1 MRATRNTKQ
10 KILDAA
16 ERLFAERGFDAT
28 SLRAITASAGVN
40 LAAVNYHFRS
50 KDELIRA
57 VLARNLAPLNARRL
71 ELLAGFEARAQG
83 QPVPAEQIVRA
94 LIGPMLELQRLPG
107 HANLP
112 MLVGRMYTDPSPRIR
127 QLFVDE
133 LGETARRFRK
143 ALQRSLPDLPP
154 TDLYWR
160 IGFMIGATAITM
172 AASWIIQM
180 MSRGL
185 CDPSDVEGTLE
196 RLVGFVVAGLQSPLP
211 AGNRRMQRQSH
222 HSTQK
227 ARATAAREGL

>member
-1 MRATRNTKQ
+1 MRTTTDTKRR
-10 KILDAA
+10 ILDAA

-28 SLRAITASAGVN
+28 SLRAITAAADVN

-50 KDELIRA
+50 KDGLIRA
-57 VLARNLAPLNARRL
+57 VFARNIAPLNARRL
-71 ELLAGFEARAQG
+71 ELLTAVEAKAQG
-83 QPVPAEQIVRA
+83 GPVPVEDIVRA

-133 LGETARRFRK
+133 LGETAQRFRA
-143 ALQRSLPDLPP
+143 ALRRSLPDLPP

-160 IGFMIGATAITM
+160 IGFMIGSTAITM

-185 CDPSDVEGTLE
+185 CDPSDVEATLD
-196 RLVGFVVAGLQSPLP
+196 RLVAFVVAGLESPLP
-211 AGNRRMQRQSH
+211 AGNRKMQRLPH
-222 HSTQK
+222 RSTQR

>member
-1 MRATRNTKQ
+1 MTLARDTKQ
-10 KILDAA
+10 RILDAA
-16 ERLFAERGFDAT
+16 ERLFAERGFDVT
-28 SLRAITASAGVN
+28 SLRAITAAAGVN

-57 VLARNLAPLNARRL
+57 VLARNMAPLNARRL
-71 ELLAGFEARAQG
+71 ELLAASEARAQG
-83 QPVPAEQIVRA
+83 RPVPVEEIVRA

-133 LGETARRFRK
+133 LGETARRFRA
-143 ALQRSLPDLPP
+143 ALGRSLPDLPP

-160 IGFMIGATAITM
+160 IGFIIGSTAITM

-185 CDPSDVEGTLE
+185 CDPSDVQGTLD
-196 RLVGFVVAGLQSPLP
+196 RLVAFVVAGLESPLP
-211 AGNRRMQRQSH
+211 TGNRQKQRQPH
-222 HSTQK
+222 RSTK
-227 ARATAAREGL
+227 KVRATAAREGL

>member
-1 MRATRNTKQ
+1 MRPTRDTKQ
-10 KILDAA
+10 RILGAA

-28 SLRAITASAGVN
+28 SLRAITAAAGVN

-57 VLARNLAPLNARRL
+57 VLARNMAPLNARRL
-71 ELLAGFEARAQG
+71 ELLAGFEASAQG
-83 QPVPAEQIVRA
+83 QPVPVEQIVRA
-94 LIGPMLELQRLPG
+94 LIGPMLELQCLPG

-133 LGETARRFRK
+133 LGETARRFRA
-143 ALQRSLPDLPP
+143 ALRRSLPGLPP

-185 CDPSDVEGTLE
+185 CDPSDVEGTLD
-196 RLVGFVVAGLQSPLP
+196 RLVGFVVAGLESPLP
-211 AGNRRMQRQSH
+211 ADIRQAKRKPH
-222 HSTQK
+222 RSTLK
-227 ARATAAREGL
+227 VGATAAREGL